1 MIYTSPYPPVVVPEQ
16 DIPSFIFGSEG
27 FKRNLDGPALI
38 DSESG
43 QVITFRELQ
52 QSARCFAAGLI
63 HLLAFRKSEVVAVY
77 TPNNINYSTI
87 AFGTLMAGKCGSL
100 SGINPSYTTEEVAY
114 QLKDSGSSVLIV
126 SPDLTDNAC
135 AAAKRVGIPADRI
148 FVLAEHPIGSL
159 RTFSSLLSE
168 LPLPTIT
175 FTSDELK
182 NTPAYLCYSSG
193 TTGRSKGVITTH
205 RNMVAN
211 VLQMSS
217 FDMDAKSPADLWM
230 GVLPFY
236 HIYGLNIALHQAAYS
251 GIPLCVV
258 PKFEFEKFL
267 ASVQKYQATVL
278 HVVPP
283 IVLGLAKHPIVSKY
297 NLTSVRRIMS
307 GAAPLGRELSEAT
320 SKRFKV
326 PVVQGYGLTETSP
339 VAHACPMDQV
349 VDGSVGFLVPSMEA
363 RIVDVD
369 TGKGQPGELW
379 LRGPNVMKGYINNPK
394 ATAEC
399 IDTKGFFHTGD
410 IAIVVKSGHFFI
422 VDRLKE
428 LIKYKGFQVP
438 PAELEAKLNSHP
450 SIADAA
456 VISRPDEYAG
466 ELPLAYVV
474 LQPGMTLT
482 EKQVQMYVAERVAPH
497 KQLRGGVVFVDA
509 IPKAASGKILRRVL
523 RVMDKE
529 MRTRA
534 KL

>member
-1 MIYTSPYPPVVVPEQ
+1 MY
-16 DIPSFIFGSEG
+16 
-27 FKRNLDGPALI
+27 
-38 DSESG
+38 
-43 QVITFRELQ
+43 
-52 QSARCFAAGLI
+52 
-63 HLLAFRKSEVVAVY
+63 HVVAQ
-77 TPNNINYSTI
+77 
-87 AFGTLMAGKCGSL
+87 L
-100 SGINPSYTTEEVAY
+100 SSINPSYTTEEVAY

-217 FDMDAKSPADLWM
+217 FDMDASRPPTFGWRQYKSIRRQS
-230 GVLPFY
+230 Y
-236 HIYGLNIALHQAAYS
+236 
-251 GIPLCVV
+251 
-258 PKFEFEKFL
+258 
-267 ASVQKYQATVL
+267 
-278 HVVPP
+278 VVPP
-283 IVLGLAKHPIVSKY
+283 IVLGLPSIRSSASTI
-297 NLTSVRRIMS
+297 TSVRRIMS
-307 GAAPLGRELSEAT
+307 SAAPLGRELSAT

-349 VDGSVGFLVPSMEA
+349 VDGSVGFGQYGG

-369 TGKGQPGELW
+369 TGK
-379 LRGPNVMKGYINNPK
+379 
-394 ATAEC
+394 
-399 IDTKGFFHTGD
+399 
-410 IAIVVKSGHFFI
+410 
-422 VDRLKE
+422 
-428 LIKYKGFQVP
+428 
-438 PAELEAKLNSHP
+438 
-450 SIADAA
+450 
-456 VISRPDEYAG
+456 
-466 ELPLAYVV
+466 
-474 LQPGMTLT
+474 PGMTLT

-529 MRTRA
+529 CVPVRSFE
-534 KL
+534 L